1 MDPGSDLLGLHVQP
15 SSCAH
20 GSSSEPSV
28 TYAAPV
34 TADTLPA
41 PDGPASDV
49 YDRARCSVAGTLAVV
64 GEKWSLL
71 VLREA
76 FLGVRRFADLQRA
89 LGAPKAVLTDRLN
102 SLVAQDLLVRV
113 PYRDEGARQR
123 SEYRLTERGRDLYPA
138 VVALMQWG
146 DRWLATDGAPPLEL
160 SHRDCGA
167 PVSLSLRCAAGHEVG
182 GPRDVVAT
190 PAGHERAGE
199 TRDTPAG

>member
-1 MDPGSDLLGLHVQP
+1 M
-15 SSCAH
+15 
-20 GSSSEPSV
+20 
-28 TYAAPV
+28 
-34 TADTLPA
+34 TADTPPA
-41 PDGPASDV
+41 PDG

-102 SLVAQDLLVRV
+102 TLVAQDLLVRV

-146 DRWLATDGAPPLEL
+146 DRWLAGGGAPPLEL

-182 GPRDVVAT
+182 GPREVVAT
-190 PAGHERAGE
+190 PAGQDRAGA
-199 TRDTPAG
+199 TGATPAG